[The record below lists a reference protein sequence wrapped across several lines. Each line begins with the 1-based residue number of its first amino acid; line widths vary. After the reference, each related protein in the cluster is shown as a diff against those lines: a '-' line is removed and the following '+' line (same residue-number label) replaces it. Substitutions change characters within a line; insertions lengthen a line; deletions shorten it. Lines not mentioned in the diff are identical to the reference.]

1 MREEPRFK
9 AIVIPKIGNKY
20 VVVKDKKYGE
30 YTFVIGGCKLNEP
43 STACAL
49 RELAEET
56 RNAVSIN
63 ASLMQKPSFTF
74 ESRDRSPSE
83 LRNDKRKGVVVTMW
97 YNVFVVPLEASFEQI
112 ERNYHAHKFTNNKAY
127 AETSGIYLMTLS
139 ELMKS
144 EKTWRMMK
152 DNVLPKLMNRANN
165 TRPVV
170 TPWRRANTVPPKR
183 SANAPKKS
191 RANTPGRW

>member
-1 MREEPRFK
+1 MKEEIRYK
-9 AIVIPKIGNKY
+9 SIVIPKIGSKY

-30 YTFVIGGCKLNEP
+30 YTFVIGGCKKSET
-43 STACAL
+43 STQCAL

-63 ASLMQKPSFTF
+63 ARLMQQPSFTF
-74 ESRDRSPSE
+74 DSRDRSPSE
-83 LRNDKRKGVVVTMW
+83 LRTDKKEGVVVTMR
-97 YNVFVVPLEASFEQI
+97 YNAFVVPLEASFDQI
-112 ERNYHAHKFTNNKAY
+112 QRNYNAHKFTNNKAY

-170 TPWRRANTVPPKR
+170 TPWRRVNTRP
-183 SANAPKKS
+183 KS